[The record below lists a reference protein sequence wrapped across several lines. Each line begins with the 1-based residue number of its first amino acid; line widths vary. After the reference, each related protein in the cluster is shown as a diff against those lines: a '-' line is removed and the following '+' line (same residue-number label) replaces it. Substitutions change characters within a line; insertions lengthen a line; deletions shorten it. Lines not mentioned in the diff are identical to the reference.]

1 MIQGW
6 TEGSWVLTVSSTVK
20 VNVEIKFNTFPLSL
34 QEHVHCNAA
43 DKCYL
48 AEA

>member
-20 VNVEIKFNTFPLSL
+20 VNMKIKFNNSPLSL
-34 QEHVHCNAA
+34 HGHVHCNAA
-43 DKCYL
+43 GKCYL